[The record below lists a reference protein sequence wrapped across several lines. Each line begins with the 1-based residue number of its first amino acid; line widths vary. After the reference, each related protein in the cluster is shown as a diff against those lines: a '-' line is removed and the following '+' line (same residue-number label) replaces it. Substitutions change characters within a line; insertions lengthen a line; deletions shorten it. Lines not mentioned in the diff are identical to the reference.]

1 MLFQRDLI
9 TESLVPCCRGIHYW
23 VICDDGIQE
32 PRWKASGDKYE
43 HMLLVIKDW
52 KVDMLMIHGVNKLLT
67 NS

>member
-1 MLFQRDLI
+1 MLSGKQ
-9 TESLVPCCRGIHYW
+9 YW